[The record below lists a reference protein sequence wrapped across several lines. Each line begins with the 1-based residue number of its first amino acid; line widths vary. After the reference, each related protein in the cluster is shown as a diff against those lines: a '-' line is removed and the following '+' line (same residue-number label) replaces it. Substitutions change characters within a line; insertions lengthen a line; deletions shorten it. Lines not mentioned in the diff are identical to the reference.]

1 MESDIKEVLAERFN
15 ALPKVVQDSI
25 TSSHVQE
32 KLQGIAKKHS
42 LHLDQWIPLENEIM
56 MVLLGI
62 QPMENMAANIANE
75 TGAPVEMAEAIAEDA
90 SSLIFEPIRKELERE
105 LSNPNAEAVEATP
118 EEAARQAALDTA
130 HAADAWER
138 GEAPQSVHSAPSS
151 VRTTIEGDPYREAL
165 K

>member
-1 MESDIKEVLAERFN
+1 MEPDIKEVLAEHFN
-15 ALPKVVQDSI
+15 ALPKIVQDSI

-32 KLQGIAKKHS
+32 KLQNIAKKHS

-62 QPMENMAANIANE
+62 QPMENMAANIAQE
-75 TGAPVEMAEAIAEDA
+75 TGATTEMAAAIAEDA
-90 SSLIFEPIRKELERE
+90 SDLIFEPIRQELERE
-105 LSNPNAEAVEATP
+105 LNNPNAQPLEATP
-118 EEAARQAALDTA
+118 EESARQAALDTA
-130 HAADAWER
+130 HAADAREDGDR
-138 GEAPQSVHSAPSS
+138 PQSIHSAPSS